1 MNAPLVEKPTAT
13 SLMIRRVFDADQ
25 ATLWRALTDPAAWME
40 WFGAG
45 HATPTKTHADLTPG
59 GAWRIEMRGNES
71 GNQIVLNGNFVE
83 VDEPNSVS
91 FTWRWEAEPGRGDSL
106 VTYNLSPGATR
117 GQTSLLLTH
126 ERLPDESVRD
136 SHAMG
141 WSGTLEQ
148 LAGYLG

>member
-25 ATLWRALTDPAAWME
+25 PTLWRALTDPNAWME

-45 HATPTKTHADLTPG
+45 YATPTKTEADVRPG
-59 GAWRIEMRGNES
+59 GAWRIEMRGNDS
-71 GNQIVLNGNFVE
+71 GNEIVLFGNYVD

-91 FTWRWEAEPGRGDSL
+91 FTWAWAAAPERGDSL
-106 VTYNLSPGATR
+106 VTYKLSPADEAGK
-117 GQTSLLLTH
+117 TSLLLTH
-126 ERLPDESVRD
+126 ERLPDTDIRD

-141 WSGTLEQ
+141 WTGTMEL
-148 LAGYLG
+148 LAKYLS